1 VLDWL
6 RSELVKKSLFFAATL
21 VAVAVFG
28 ASACSYSD
36 EADNHVRNLKFSK
49 PTIPATLSDD
59 CVISEAAHQDVLDEI
74 SWDCLN
80 DSQQEFVATY
90 LYSIS
95 QLISHDDT
103 STYPVTGLEGR
114 TNLLELLLR
123 FDVYEILCYTQVF
136 DSLYENQSWPIG
148 NSYFDDELLEKI
160 KSVRYWL
167 DRHMSDFMVYNEGST
182 SSGSVTRGD
191 EPVLE
196 TLRYQHLCP
205 SWVNTFFQQ

>member
-1 VLDWL
+1 M
-6 RSELVKKSLFFAATL
+6 KKSLFFAATL

-59 CVISEAAHQDVLDEI
+59 CVQNEKKSADGLLGF
-74 SWDCLN
+74 SWDCLD
-80 DSQQEFVATY
+80 DSQQEFVGAY
-90 LYSIS
+90 LWSINA
-95 QLISHDDT
+95 LIDHDDT
-103 STYPVTGLEGR
+103 STYPVTDLEGA
-114 TNLLELLLR
+114 TNLVELLQR

-136 DSLYENQSWPIG
+136 DSLYESGSWPIG
-148 NSYFDDELLEKI
+148 DSHFDDDLLRKI
-160 KSVRYWL
+160 SQLRGWLYWDMSKSY
-167 DRHMSDFMVYNEGST
+167 HVYTAAQGGVGT
-182 SSGSVTRGD
+182 ATVKWAD

-205 SWVNTFFQQ
+205 SWANASFQQ